1 MPEINFKIQW
11 PDGQQDLCYSPS
23 LIVKEY
29 FEPGK
34 SYTVSEFLSRS
45 RESLQIAS
53 DRVQKKYGFPCS
65 RALGQLQKIET
76 TAQTYTSE
84 NQSEDGLVTVLQFE

>member
-11 PDGQQDLCYSPS
+11 PNGTEETCYSPS

-29 FEPGK
+29 FQPGE
-34 SYTVSEFLSRS
+34 SYKINDFLMRS

-53 DRVQKKYGFPCS
+53 DRVYEKYGFPCS
-65 RALGQLQKIET
+65 RALGQLRKIE
-76 TAQTYTSE
+76 AAAEPYLD
-84 NQSEDGLVTVLQFE
+84 NPDGEVRVLRFE